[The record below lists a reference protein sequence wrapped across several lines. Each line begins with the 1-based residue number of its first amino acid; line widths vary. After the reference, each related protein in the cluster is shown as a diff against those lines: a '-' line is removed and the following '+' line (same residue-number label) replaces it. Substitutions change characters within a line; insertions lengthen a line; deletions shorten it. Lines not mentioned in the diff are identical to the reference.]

1 MFDKNRLSLLLFRF
15 WWVILLC
22 VILAMLGS
30 FAWAQR
36 QLPVYTTKAVVE
48 VAQQEER
55 IVNVQSVK
63 SENPG
68 GMDYIL
74 TVAESLKADAVLL
87 GAAKNS
93 DLYEELR
100 RTGMADAAIVKLL
113 AKKVITQWR
122 KGTRLIDVVA
132 ADVDPARAAKLSNSV
147 VEQYLALATLNR
159 STISGEATEYLKE
172 QAKRIDEEL
181 AKAHK
186 DVAEFRLKHKGLPL
200 DEASGSSVERAA
212 ELSARLLD
220 AKALHASLVADV
232 ERARAIPPDNYDELL
247 KISSLATIPA
257 VATARTALATMEQEF
272 ETLKRRYLELH
283 PKYIRAVDNIEIAR
297 AALRRLL
304 GDASPLLEERA
315 AQTAS
320 SVKNLE
326 DAVATMGQENSSL
339 NGILIPY
346 QELRQK
352 VETLQKR
359 YDEITGRIAD
369 IGMKEKRADRV
380 PVYLAAAAMV
390 PSVPDRVSTPS
401 LLLRAAIAG
410 ILLGLGIIFLIDR
423 LDQTYQSVEHIE
435 ADMGV
440 PVLATIPDD
449 SLEKRKLGGLP
460 LISDRGSIQAEAFRT
475 LRATLSL
482 LGEESKRRIFL
493 VTSAVPG
500 EGKSRTSGNLA
511 VAFAQRGLRTLLI
524 DADMRR
530 PSQQNLFSND
540 LRPTEEAMESVAAR
554 TKEGGAGKT
563 AKFAGLSEYLSG
575 LAPLSEVGQA
585 TTVEN
590 LTIILAGGR
599 SPQPADLLAQKAF
612 TDLLAK
618 AEQLYDRIIIDTP
631 PVNSVADALVMA
643 PAAHAVCLVVHAGS
657 TSRRGVQRAIESLRR
672 ANGNTVG
679 VILNRQRAGV
689 YGYYYNYRYDPYV
702 KGKKA

>member
-1 MFDKNRLSLLLFRF
+1 MFDKHRLSLLLFRF
-15 WWVILLC
+15 WWLILLC
-22 VILAMLGS
+22 VIIAMLGS
-30 FAWAQR
+30 FSWAQR

-100 RTGMADAAIVKLL
+100 RSGMADAAIVKLL
-113 AKKVITQWR
+113 AAKVTTLWR

-132 ADVDPARAAKLSNSV
+132 TDVDPARAAKLSNSV

-181 AKAHK
+181 AKAHT
-186 DVAEFRLKHKGLPL
+186 DVAEFRLKHKNLPL
-200 DEASGSSVERAA
+200 DEASGSSVERST

-220 AKALHASLVADV
+220 AKSLHASLVADV
-232 ERARAIPPDNYDELL
+232 ERARAIRPEDYDALL

-257 VATARTALATMEQEF
+257 VDAARTALATREQEF
-272 ETLKRRYLELH
+272 ELLKRRYLELH
-283 PKYIRAVDNIEIAR
+283 PKYIRAMENIEIAR
-297 AALRRLL
+297 SGLRRLL
-304 GDASPLLEERA
+304 GDAAPLLEERA

-320 SVKNLE
+320 NVKNLE
-326 DAVATMGQENSSL
+326 EAVAAMGQESSSL

-352 VETLQKR
+352 AETLQKR

-390 PSVPDRVSTPS
+390 PSVPDRVSTPA
-401 LLLRAAIAG
+401 LLLRAAVG
-410 ILLGLGIIFLIDR
+410 GVLLGLGIIFLIDR
-423 LDQTYQSVEHIE
+423 LDQTYQSVEHVE
-435 ADMGV
+435 AEMGV
-440 PVLATIPDD
+440 PVLSAIPDD
-449 SLEKRKLGGLP
+449 TLEKRKLGGLP
-460 LISDRGSIQAEAFRT
+460 LVSDRQSIQAEAYRT

-482 LGEESKRRIFL
+482 LGDESRRKVFL

-500 EGKSRTSGNLA
+500 EGKSRTSGNLS
-511 VAFAQRGLRTLLI
+511 VAFAQRGLKTLLI

-540 LRPTEEAMESVAAR
+540 LRPTEAAIAATLR
-554 TKEGGAGKT
+554 EDGTGKAGKL
-563 AKFAGLSEYLSG
+563 AGLSEYLSG
-575 LAPLSEVGQA
+575 LAQLSDVCQA

-590 LTIILAGGR
+590 LTVMLAGGR
-599 SPQPADLLAQKAF
+599 CPQPADLLAQKAF
-612 TDLLAK
+612 TDLLAR

-643 PAAHAVCLVVHAGS
+643 PSAHAVCLVVHSGS
-657 TSRRGVQRAIESLRR
+657 TSRRAVQRAIESLRR
-672 ANGNTVG
+672 AKGNTVG

-702 KGKKA
+702 KAKKA

>member
-1 MFDKNRLSLLLFRF
+1 MFDKHRLSLLLFRF
-15 WWVILLC
+15 WWLILLS
-22 VILAMLGS
+22 VIVAILGT

-68 GMDYIL
+68 GTDYIL
-74 TVAESLKADAVLL
+74 TVAESMKADAVLL

-113 AKKVITQWR
+113 AQKVGAIWR

-132 ADVDPARAAKLSNSV
+132 TDVDPARAAKLANSV

-172 QAKRIDEEL
+172 QAKRIDDEL
-181 AKAHK
+181 TKAHK
-186 DVAEFRLKHKGLPL
+186 DVAEFRLKHKNLPL
-200 DEASGSSVERAA
+200 DETTGSSAERAA
-212 ELSARLLD
+212 QLAARLLD
-220 AKALHASLVADV
+220 AKGLHASLVADM
-232 ERARAIPPDNYDELL
+232 ERARAIAPDDHDALL
-247 KISSLATIPA
+247 KISSLAAIPA
-257 VATARTALATMEQEF
+257 VAAARTALATREQEF
-272 ETLKRRYLELH
+272 ESLKRRYLELH
-283 PKYIRAVDNIEIAR
+283 PKYIRAVENIEIAR

-304 GDASPLLEERA
+304 GDAAPLLEDRSAQA
-315 AQTAS
+315 AATA
-320 SVKNLE
+320 KALE
-326 DAVATMGQENSSL
+326 EAVASMSQESSSL
-339 NGILIPY
+339 NSILIPY
-346 QELRQK
+346 QELKQK
-352 VETLQKR
+352 VEILQKR
-359 YDEITGRIAD
+359 SDEITGRIAD

-380 PVYLAAAAMV
+380 PVYLAATAMV
-390 PSVPDRVSTPS
+390 PSVPDRVSTPA
-401 LLLRAAIAG
+401 LLLRAAIGG

-423 LDQTYQSVEHIE
+423 LDQTYQSVEHVE
-435 ADMGV
+435 SEVGV
-440 PVLATIPDD
+440 PVLASIPDD

-460 LISDRGSIQAEAFRT
+460 LISDRSSIQAEAFRT

-482 LGEESKRRIFL
+482 LGEESRRRIFL
-493 VTSAVPG
+493 ITSAVPG

-511 VAFAQRGLRTLLI
+511 VAFAQRGLKTLLI

-530 PSQQNLFSND
+530 PSQQNLFATE
-540 LRPTEEAMESVAAR
+540 LRPTAEALAVSAR
-554 TKEGGAGKT
+554 EDASGKPG
-563 AKFAGLSEYLSG
+563 KLAGLSEYLSG
-575 LAPLSEVGQA
+575 LAPLSEVSNA
-585 TTVEN
+585 TAEPN

-599 SPQPADLLAQKAF
+599 SPQPADLLAQKNF
-612 TDLLAK
+612 VELLGRS
-618 AEQLYDRIIIDTP
+618 EQMFDRIIIDTP

-643 PAAHAVCLVVHAGS
+643 PCAHAICLVVHSGS
-657 TSRRGVQRAIESLRR
+657 TSRRGVQRAIESLKR
-672 ANGNTVG
+672 AHGNTVG
-679 VILNRQRAGV
+679 IILNRQRAGV

>member
-1 MFDKNRLSLLLFRF
+1 MFDKHRLSLLLFRF

-22 VILAMLGS
+22 VIVAMLGS
-30 FAWAQR
+30 FSWAQR

-55 IVNVQSVK
+55 IVNVQAVK

-100 RTGMADAAIVKLL
+100 RSGMADAAIVKLL
-113 AKKVITQWR
+113 AMKVVTQWR

-132 ADVDPARAAKLSNSV
+132 TDVDPARAAKLSNSV

-172 QAKRIDEEL
+172 QAKRIEEEL
-181 AKAHK
+181 DKAHK
-186 DVAEFRLKHKGLPL
+186 DVAEFRLKHKNLPL
-200 DEASGSSVERAA
+200 DESSGSSVERAA
-212 ELSARLLD
+212 QLSARLLD

-232 ERARAIPPDNYDELL
+232 ERARAIPPEDYDALL

-257 VATARTALATMEQEF
+257 VAAARTALATREQEF
-272 ETLKRRYLELH
+272 ESLKRRYLELH
-283 PKYIRAVDNIEIAR
+283 PRYIRAVENIEIAR
-297 AALRRLL
+297 SGLRRLL
-304 GDASPLLEERA
+304 GDAAPLLEERA
-315 AQTAS
+315 GQTAS
-320 SVKNLE
+320 NVRSLE
-326 DAVATMGQENSSL
+326 DAVAAMGQENSSL

-390 PSVPDRVSTPS
+390 PSVPDRVSTPA
-401 LLLRAAIAG
+401 LLLRAAVGG

-423 LDQTYQSVEHIE
+423 LDQTYQSVEHVE
-435 ADMGV
+435 AEMGV
-440 PVLATIPDD
+440 PVLSAIPDD

-460 LISDRGSIQAEAFRT
+460 LVSDRQSIQAEAYRT

-482 LGEESKRRIFL
+482 LGDESRRKVFL

-511 VAFAQRGLRTLLI
+511 VAFAQRGLKTLLI

-540 LRPTEEAMESVAAR
+540 LRPTEAAIAA
-554 TKEGGAGKT
+554 TLKEDGAGK
-563 AKFAGLSEYLSG
+563 AGKLAGLSEYLSG
-575 LAPLSEVGQA
+575 MAPLSEVCQA

-590 LTIILAGGR
+590 LTVVLAGGR
-599 SPQPADLLAQKAF
+599 CPQPADLLAQKAF
-612 TDLLAK
+612 TDLLVRAQ
-618 AEQLYDRIIIDTP
+618 ELFDRVVIDTP

-643 PAAHAVCLVVHAGS
+643 PSAHAVCLVVHSGS
-657 TSRRGVQRAIESLRR
+657 TSRRAVQRAIESLRR
-672 ANGNTVG
+672 AKGNTVG

-702 KGKKA
+702 KAKKA

>member
-1 MFDKNRLSLLLFRF
+1 MFDKHRLSLLLFRF
-15 WWVILLC
+15 WWVILLS
-22 VILAMLGS
+22 VIVAMLGS
-30 FAWAQR
+30 FSWAQR

-55 IVNVQSVK
+55 IVNVQAVK

-113 AKKVITQWR
+113 AAKVSTLWR

-132 ADVDPARAAKLSNSV
+132 TDVDPARAAKLSNSV

-172 QAKRIDEEL
+172 QAKRIEEEL
-181 AKAHK
+181 DKAHK
-186 DVAEFRLKHKGLPL
+186 DVAEFRLKHKNLPL
-200 DEASGSSVERAA
+200 DESSGSSVERAA
-212 ELSARLLD
+212 QLSARLLD

-232 ERARAIPPDNYDELL
+232 ERARAIPPEDYDALL

-257 VATARTALATMEQEF
+257 IDAARTALAMGEQEF
-272 ETLKRRYLELH
+272 ESLKRRYLELH
-283 PKYIRAVDNIEIAR
+283 PKYIRAVENVEIAR
-297 AALRRLL
+297 SGLRRLV
-304 GDASPLLEERA
+304 GDAVPLLEERA
-315 AQTAS
+315 AQTAANVRS
-320 SVKNLE
+320 LE
-326 DAVATMGQENSSL
+326 EAVAAMGQENSSL

-352 VETLQKR
+352 VDTLQKR

-390 PSVPDRVSTPS
+390 PSVPDRVSTPA
-401 LLLRAAIAG
+401 LLLRAAVGG

-423 LDQTYQSVEHIE
+423 LDQTYQSVEHVE
-435 ADMGV
+435 AEMGV
-440 PVLATIPDD
+440 PVLSAIPDD

-460 LISDRGSIQAEAFRT
+460 LVSDRQSIQAEAYRT

-482 LGEESKRRIFL
+482 LGDESRRKVFL

-540 LRPTEEAMESVAAR
+540 LRPTEAAIAATVR
-554 TKEGGAGKT
+554 EDGAGK
-563 AKFAGLSEYLSG
+563 AGKLAGLSEYLSG
-575 LAPLSEVGQA
+575 MASLSDVSQA

-590 LTIILAGGR
+590 LTVVLAGGR
-599 SPQPADLLAQKAF
+599 CPQPADLLAQKAF
-612 TDLLAK
+612 TDLLVRAQ
-618 AEQLYDRIIIDTP
+618 ELFDRVVIDTP

-643 PAAHAVCLVVHAGS
+643 PSAHAVCLVVHSGS
-657 TSRRGVQRAIESLRR
+657 TSRRAVQRAIESLRR
-672 ANGNTVG
+672 AKGNTVG

-702 KGKKA
+702 KAKKA

>member
-1 MFDKNRLSLLLFRF
+1 MFDKHRLSLLLFRF
-15 WWVILLC
+15 WWLILLC
-22 VILAMLGS
+22 VIVAMLGS
-30 FAWAQR
+30 FSWAQR

-55 IVNVQSVK
+55 IVNVQAVK

-100 RTGMADAAIVKLL
+100 RSGMADAAIVKLL
-113 AKKVITQWR
+113 AMKVSTVWR

-132 ADVDPARAAKLSNSV
+132 TDVDPARAAKLSNSV

-181 AKAHK
+181 TKAHK
-186 DVAEFRLKHKGLPL
+186 DVAEFRLKHKNLPL
-200 DEASGSSVERAA
+200 DEATGSSVERAA
-212 ELSARLLD
+212 QLSARLLD
-220 AKALHASLVADV
+220 AKALYSSLVADV
-232 ERARAIPPDNYDELL
+232 ERARAIPPDDHDALL
-247 KISSLATIPA
+247 KISSLAMIPA
-257 VATARTALATMEQEF
+257 VASARTALATREQEF
-272 ETLKRRYLELH
+272 EILKRRYLELH
-283 PKYIRAVDNIEIAR
+283 PKYIRAVENIDIAR
-297 AALRRLL
+297 TALRRLL

-315 AQTAS
+315 AQTAAN
-320 SVKNLE
+320 VKNLE
-326 DAVATMGQENSSL
+326 DAVAAMGQENSSL

-401 LLLRAAIAG
+401 LLLRAAIGG

-423 LDQTYQSVEHIE
+423 LDQTYQSVEHVE
-435 ADMGV
+435 AEMGV
-440 PVLATIPDD
+440 PVLAAIPDD

-460 LISDRGSIQAEAFRT
+460 LVSDRQSIQAEAYRT

-482 LGEESKRRIFL
+482 LGDESRRKVFL

-511 VAFAQRGLRTLLI
+511 VAFAQRGLKTLLI

-540 LRPTEEAMESVAAR
+540 LRPTEAAIAA
-554 TKEGGAGKT
+554 TVKEDAGGKAGKLN
-563 AKFAGLSEYLSG
+563 GLSEYLSG
-575 LAPLSEVGQA
+575 EASLSDVCQA

-590 LTIILAGGR
+590 LTVLLAGGR
-599 SPQPADLLAQKAF
+599 CPQPADLLAQKAF
-612 TDLLAK
+612 VDLLVRAQ
-618 AEQLYDRIIIDTP
+618 ELFDRVVIDTP

-643 PAAHAVCLVVHAGS
+643 PSAHAVCLVVHSGS
-657 TSRRGVQRAIESLRR
+657 TSRRAVQRAIESLRR
-672 ANGNTVG
+672 AKGNTVG

-702 KGKKA
+702 KPKKA

>member
-1 MFDKNRLSLLLFRF
+1 MFDKHRLSLLLFRF

-22 VILAMLGS
+22 VIVAMLGS
-30 FAWAQR
+30 FSWAQR

-55 IVNVQSVK
+55 IVNVQAVK

-100 RTGMADAAIVKLL
+100 RSGMADAAIVKLL
-113 AKKVITQWR
+113 AMKVVTQWR

-132 ADVDPARAAKLSNSV
+132 TDVDPARAAKLSNSV

-172 QAKRIDEEL
+172 QAKRIEEEL
-181 AKAHK
+181 DKAHK
-186 DVAEFRLKHKGLPL
+186 DVAEFRLKHKNLPL
-200 DEASGSSVERAA
+200 DESSGSSVERAA
-212 ELSARLLD
+212 QLSARLLD

-232 ERARAIPPDNYDELL
+232 ERARAIPPEDYDALL

-257 VATARTALATMEQEF
+257 VAAARTTLATREQEF
-272 ETLKRRYLELH
+272 ESLKRRYLELH
-283 PKYIRAVDNIEIAR
+283 PRYIRAVENIEIAR
-297 AALRRLL
+297 SGLRRLL
-304 GDASPLLEERA
+304 GDAAPLLEERA
-315 AQTAS
+315 GQTAS
-320 SVKNLE
+320 NVRSLE
-326 DAVATMGQENSSL
+326 DAVAAMGQENSSL

-390 PSVPDRVSTPS
+390 PSVPDRVSTPA
-401 LLLRAAIAG
+401 LLLRAAVGG

-423 LDQTYQSVEHIE
+423 LDQTYQSVEHVE
-435 ADMGV
+435 AEMGV
-440 PVLATIPDD
+440 PVLSAIPDD

-460 LISDRGSIQAEAFRT
+460 LVSDRQSIQAEAYRT

-482 LGEESKRRIFL
+482 LGDESRRKVFL

-511 VAFAQRGLRTLLI
+511 VAFAQRGLKTLLI

-540 LRPTEEAMESVAAR
+540 LRPTEAAIAA
-554 TKEGGAGKT
+554 TLKEDGAGK
-563 AKFAGLSEYLSG
+563 AGKLAGLSEYLSG
-575 LAPLSEVGQA
+575 MAPLSEVCQA

-590 LTIILAGGR
+590 LTVVLAGGR
-599 SPQPADLLAQKAF
+599 CPQPADLLAQKAF
-612 TDLLAK
+612 TDLLVRAQ
-618 AEQLYDRIIIDTP
+618 ELFDRVVIDTP

-643 PAAHAVCLVVHAGS
+643 PSAHAVCLVVHSGS
-657 TSRRGVQRAIESLRR
+657 TSRRAVQRAIESLRR
-672 ANGNTVG
+672 AKGNTVG

-702 KGKKA
+702 KAKKA

>member
-15 WWVILLC
+15 WWIILLS
-22 VILAMLGS
+22 VIVAMLGS

-113 AKKVITQWR
+113 ATKVATQWR

-132 ADVDPARAAKLSNSV
+132 TDVDPARAAKLSNSV

-172 QAKRIDEEL
+172 QAKRIDDEL
-181 AKAHK
+181 STAHK
-186 DVAEFRLKHKGLPL
+186 EVAEFRVKHKNLPL
-200 DEASGSSVERAA
+200 DETAGSTVERQT
-212 ELSARLLD
+212 ELGTRLLD
-220 AKALHASLVADV
+220 AKAMQASLAADL
-232 ERARAIPPDNYDELL
+232 ERARAIPPDDYDGLL
-247 KISSLATIPA
+247 KISSLAAIPA
-257 VATARTALATMEQEF
+257 VATARGVLETREQEF
-272 ETLKRRYLELH
+272 ESVKRRYLELH
-283 PKYIRAVDNIEIAR
+283 PKYIRARENIEVAQ

-304 GDASPLLEERA
+304 GEASPLLEERA
-315 AQTAS
+315 GQADAA
-320 SVKNLE
+320 VKNLE
-326 DAVATMGQENSSL
+326 SAVAAMSQESSSL
-339 NGILIPY
+339 NSILVPY
-346 QELRQK
+346 QELKQK

-380 PVYLAAAAMV
+380 PVYLSAAAMV
-390 PSVPDRVSTPS
+390 PSVPDRVSTPA
-401 LLLRAAIAG
+401 LLLRSAIGG

-423 LDQTYQSVEHIE
+423 LDQTYQSVEHVE

-440 PVLATIPDD
+440 PVLSTIPDD
-449 SLEKRKLGGLP
+449 SLEKRRLGGLP
-460 LISDRGSIQAEAFRT
+460 LVSDRQSIQAEAFRT

-482 LGEESKRRIFL
+482 LGSEETRRVFL
-493 VTSAVPG
+493 ITSAVPG

-511 VAFAQRGLRTLLI
+511 VAFAQRGLKTLLI
-524 DADMRR
+524 DADLRR
-530 PSQQNLFSND
+530 PAQQNLFGSE
-540 LRPTEEAMESVAAR
+540 LRLSPEAVEINA
-554 TKEGGAGKT
+554 GADGS
-563 AKFAGLSEYLSG
+563 AKAGRMVGLSDFLSG
-575 LAPLSEVGQA
+575 NVSMELATLGTSVD
-585 TTVEN
+585 N
-590 LTIILAGGR
+590 LKIILAGGR
-599 SPQPADLLAQKAF
+599 SPQPADLLAQTRF
-612 TDLLAK
+612 SEMLEHAK
-618 AEQLYDRIIIDTP
+618 GLYDRIIIDTP

-643 PAAHAVCLVVHAGS
+643 PHANAVCLVVHSGS
-657 TSRRGVQRAIESLRR
+657 TSRRSVQRAIESLKM
-672 ANGNTVG
+672 AKGNTVG
-679 VILNRQRAGV
+679 IILNRQRGWV

-702 KGKKA
+702 KGSKA

>member
-1 MFDKNRLSLLLFRF
+1 
-15 WWVILLC
+15 
-22 VILAMLGS
+22 
-30 FAWAQR
+30 
-36 QLPVYTTKAVVE
+36 VYTTKAVVE

-55 IVNVQSVK
+55 IVNVQAVK

-100 RTGMADAAIVKLL
+100 RSGMADAAIVKLL
-113 AKKVITQWR
+113 AMKVVTQWR

-132 ADVDPARAAKLSNSV
+132 TDVDPARAAKLSNSV

-172 QAKRIDEEL
+172 QAKRIEEEL
-181 AKAHK
+181 DKAHK
-186 DVAEFRLKHKGLPL
+186 DVAEFRLKHKNLPL
-200 DEASGSSVERAA
+200 DESSGSSVERAA
-212 ELSARLLD
+212 QLSARLLD

-232 ERARAIPPDNYDELL
+232 ERARAIPPEDYDALL

-257 VATARTALATMEQEF
+257 VAAARTTLATREQEF
-272 ETLKRRYLELH
+272 ESLKRRYLELH
-283 PKYIRAVDNIEIAR
+283 PRYIRAVENIEIAR
-297 AALRRLL
+297 SGLRRLL
-304 GDASPLLEERA
+304 GDAAPLLEERA
-315 AQTAS
+315 GQTAS
-320 SVKNLE
+320 NVRSLE
-326 DAVATMGQENSSL
+326 DAVAAMGQENSSL

-390 PSVPDRVSTPS
+390 PSVPDRVSTPA
-401 LLLRAAIAG
+401 LLLRAAVGG

-423 LDQTYQSVEHIE
+423 LDQTYQSVEHVE
-435 ADMGV
+435 AEMGV
-440 PVLATIPDD
+440 PVLSAIPDD

-460 LISDRGSIQAEAFRT
+460 LVSDRQSIQAEAYRT

-482 LGEESKRRIFL
+482 LGDESRRKVFL

-511 VAFAQRGLRTLLI
+511 VAFAQRGLKTLLI

-540 LRPTEEAMESVAAR
+540 LRPTEAAIAA
-554 TKEGGAGKT
+554 TLKEDGAGK
-563 AKFAGLSEYLSG
+563 AGKLAGLSEYLSG
-575 LAPLSEVGQA
+575 MAPLSEVCQA

-590 LTIILAGGR
+590 LTVVLAGGR
-599 SPQPADLLAQKAF
+599 CPQPADLLAQKAF
-612 TDLLAK
+612 TDLLVRAQ
-618 AEQLYDRIIIDTP
+618 ELFDRVVIDTP

-643 PAAHAVCLVVHAGS
+643 PSAHAVCLVVHSGS
-657 TSRRGVQRAIESLRR
+657 TSRRAVQRAIESLRR
-672 ANGNTVG
+672 AKGNTVG

-702 KGKKA
+702 KAKKA